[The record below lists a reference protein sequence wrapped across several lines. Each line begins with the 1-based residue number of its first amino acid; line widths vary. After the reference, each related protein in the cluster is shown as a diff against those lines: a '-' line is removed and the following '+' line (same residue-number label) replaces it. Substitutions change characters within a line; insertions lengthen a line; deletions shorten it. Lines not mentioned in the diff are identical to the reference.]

1 MEAFIAAERVQRAQ
15 AYRPFHVTVA
25 ANRPLSPNATRITF
39 ASADLAHLVVGGPDQ
54 RVKLFVPRGPGP
66 APRIAP
72 GAATWRAALETI
84 PEELRPYQRTY
95 TVRAHRPD
103 PPAIDID
110 FALHD
115 PGGPAS
121 RWARNAAPATSWTS
135 WGRPSPATAATA
147 SPSLG
152 SHLLLV
158 GDQAALP
165 AVGAVI
171 ESLPADARGHAFVSV
186 PTAADIQHLAAPRGV
201 RLTWLPGA
209 DEWADPRSRP
219 GHGTAFAHLRVACRR
234 GIRRAR
240 ATPAPRRRTRRGPAF
255 RGLPGLLAY
264 RPHRGDRTR
273 HPGPRP
279 RSPGREAGHHR
290 RHAPRLAHA
299 ARPRPFPAPLH
310 PTPDRQPP
318 GPRTALSQGIPR
330 RQGRRDPGRGR
341 RPRLR
346 PQPMTEAAET
356 RHVRREQRFRPTT
369 PEPPVGHGRTF
380 RV

>member
-39 ASADLAHLVVGGPDQ
+39 ASADLAHFVVGGPDQ

-72 GAATWRAALETI
+72 GAATWREALEAI

-103 PPAIDID
+103 PPTIDID

-121 RWARNAAPATSWTS
+121 RWARNAGPGDELDLLGPTIARNGGYGFA
-135 WGRPSPATAATA
+135 
-147 SPSLG
+147 PSLG

-201 RLTWLPGA
+201 NLTWLPGA
-209 DEWADPRSRP
+209 DSHRILEAVQGADLPSPTYAWLAGEASGVRALRRHLVGERGVDRRSVAFQGYWRIGHTEETAHDTP
-219 GHGTAFAHLRVACRR
+219 G
-234 GIRRAR
+234 RAR
-240 ATPAPRRRTRRGPAF
+240 EAQATRPTTTAGLRPVSRMPQDLGP
-255 RGLPGLLAY
+255 
-264 RPHRGDRTR
+264 
-273 HPGPRP
+273 
-279 RSPGREAGHHR
+279 SPGRSTPRRTDSRPDPELRYHKGFRGGRAAATRAGDGG
-290 RHAPRLAHA
+290 LD
-299 ARPRPFPAPLH
+299 L
-310 PTPDRQPP
+310 
-318 GPRTALSQGIPR
+318 ALSP
-330 RQGRRDPGRGR
+330 
-341 RPRLR
+341 
-346 PQPMTEAAET
+346 
-356 RHVRREQRFRPTT
+356 
-369 PEPPVGHGRTF
+369 
-380 RV
+380 